1 MADDVIKIDINTK
14 PIEEA
19 LAKLTRPSAPLMGE
33 IAGILVESADQA
45 FEDEKDPTTGQP
57 WVPLSE
63 AYAELKT
70 AKGYSDKILQRDGH
84 LAMIQSDSSET
95 EAVAGSSLIYAA
107 TQFLGD
113 PRRNIPARNAL
124 GIDSIAEEEILDAI
138 HAHLSKAF
146 E

>member
-19 LAKLTRPSAPLMGE
+19 LAKLTRPSAPLMEE

-45 FEDEKDPTTGQP
+45 FEDEKDPVTGQP

-63 AYAELKT
+63 VYAAMKA
-70 AKGYSDKILQRDGH
+70 AKGYSDKILQRGGL
-84 LAMIQSDSSET
+84 LALIQSDSNET
-95 EAVAGSSLIYAA
+95 EAIAGSPEAYAA
-107 TQFLGD
+107 AHNLGYEEGGI
-113 PRRNIPARNAL
+113 PQRRFL
-124 GIDSIAEEEILDAI
+124 GIDKIAEEEILDAI
-138 HAHLSKAF
+138 NAHLSKAF